1 MRIESTGKMSSRRTL
16 TKLRRL
22 GETKEDWEMHIDMLG
37 IILAIIGMSAFVAL
51 TVASMQL
58 GSEAC
63 LPETNNTASNR
74 QTKKNI

>member
-1 MRIESTGKMSSRRTL
+1 
-16 TKLRRL
+16 
-22 GETKEDWEMHIDMLG
+22 MHIDMLG